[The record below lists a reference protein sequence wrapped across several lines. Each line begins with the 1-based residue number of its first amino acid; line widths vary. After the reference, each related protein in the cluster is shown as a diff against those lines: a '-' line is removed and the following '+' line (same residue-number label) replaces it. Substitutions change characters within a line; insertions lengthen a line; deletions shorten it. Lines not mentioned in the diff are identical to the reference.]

1 MHYVMSDIHGNKEA
15 FDTVLSMI
23 NLQPEDHLYILG
35 DVIDRG
41 EHGIELLQQ
50 IRNMQNCTL
59 LMGNHEDMMVNALR
73 HPENLHF
80 KYLWKNNRCVF
91 TYDDYFSLSEE
102 EQESLLCYLEEL
114 PMQLE
119 ITVNRRKYIL
129 VHAAPQELYETEN
142 ARCYKPKEFVMW
154 HRLTPTS
161 VMPPRKTVIFG
172 HTPTYKLR
180 PQLYNAMRIY
190 HGKRMIAIDCGCGFP
205 HRGGQLG
212 CIRLEDMTEYYSD
225 DGIMTKE
232 EVEEWMKRK
241 DEFK

>member
-1 MHYVMSDIHGNKEA
+1 MEN
-15 FDTVLSMI
+15 
-23 NLQPEDHLYILG
+23 ILG

-41 EHGIELLQQ
+41 EHGIELLLR

-59 LMGNHEDMMVNALR
+59 LMGNLEDMMVNALR

-91 TYDDYFSLSEE
+91 TYDDYFSHPEE
-102 EQESLLCYLEEL
+102 EQESLLCYLESL
-114 PMQLE
+114 PVQLE
-119 ITVNRRKYIL
+119 IIVNRRKYIL

-154 HRLTPTS
+154 HRLTPAS

-190 HGKRMIAIDCGCGFP
+190 HGKCMIAIDCGCGFP